1 MELKLKSFIKKHS
14 VEFSVFAFMAV
25 LLLIFILKSP
35 HVFLNPSTYQAI
47 FTIYPI
53 LLILACSLVFIISS
67 GDSDLSFPS
76 SMGASLWAFA
86 WVCTSTGSPVLGL
99 ICALLSGLLIGLI
112 NGLLITKLKLSSLV
126 VTLGMNFLLRGLIM
140 VGTDGMG
147 IQLVFLKGTTF
158 RNIFVGKLFGWPVQ
172 MFWGLA
178 FVIACTLLFKRHK
191 FGAHVCYSGD
201 NRTSARETG
210 VKVDRVKIGAY
221 MLMGLAAAL
230 AGVIS
235 GLINNTFW
243 PTTGDGYMLTTLAA
257 TYLGG
262 TPTWG
267 GIGTIIGAAMGAFIL
282 SFMETGII
290 ASGLTGFYTQFFFGL
305 ILVLA
310 LISHKFSGV
319 KRKGG
324 E

>member
-1 MELKLKSFIKKHS
+1 MKVKNFIKRNS
-14 VEFSVFAFMAV
+14 VELSVFTFMVV
-25 LLLIFILKSP
+25 LLFIFIVGSP
-35 HVFLNPSTYQAI
+35 RAFLNLNTYRAI

-53 LLILACSLVFIISS
+53 LLMLACSLVFVVSS

-76 SMGASLWAFA
+76 TMGVALWTFA
-86 WVCTSTGSPVLGL
+86 VVSTLIGSPVLAL
-99 ICALLSGLLIGLI
+99 ICAILAGLLIGMI

-126 VTLGMNFLLRGLIM
+126 VTLGMSFLLRGLIM
-140 VGTDGMG
+140 IGTNGMG
-147 IQLVFLKGTTF
+147 IPLVFLSGTTF
-158 RNIFVGKLFGWPVQ
+158 RNIFVGRLFGWPVQ
-172 MFWGLA
+172 MLWGLA
-178 FVIACTLLFKRHK
+178 FMIVCHLLFKRHR

-210 VKVDRVKIGAY
+210 IKVDRVKIGSY
-221 MLMGLAAAL
+221 MMVGFAAAM

-243 PTTGDGYMLTTLAA
+243 PTTGDGYLLITLAA
-257 TYLGG
+257 VYLGG

-267 GIGTIIGAAMGAFIL
+267 GVGTIIGAAMGAFIL

-290 ASGLTGFYTQFFFGL
+290 AIGLTGFYTQFFFGL

>member
-1 MELKLKSFIKKHS
+1 LKVKNFIKRNS
-14 VEFSVFAFMAV
+14 VELSVFTFMVV
-25 LLLIFILKSP
+25 LLFIFIVGSP
-35 HVFLNPSTYQAI
+35 RAFLNLNTYRAI

-53 LLILACSLVFIISS
+53 LLMLACSLVFVVSS

-76 SMGASLWAFA
+76 TMGVALWTFA
-86 WVCTSTGSPVLGL
+86 VVSTLIGSPVLAL
-99 ICALLSGLLIGLI
+99 ICAILAGLLIGMI

-126 VTLGMNFLLRGLIM
+126 VTLGMSFLLRGLIM
-140 VGTDGMG
+140 IGTNGMG
-147 IQLVFLKGTTF
+147 IPLVFLSGTTF
-158 RNIFVGKLFGWPVQ
+158 RNIFVGRLFGWPVQ
-172 MFWGLA
+172 MLWGLA
-178 FVIACTLLFKRHK
+178 FMIVCHLLFKRHR

-210 VKVDRVKIGAY
+210 IKVDRVKIGSY
-221 MLMGLAAAL
+221 MMVGFAAAM

-243 PTTGDGYMLTTLAA
+243 PTTGDGYLLITLAA
-257 TYLGG
+257 VYLGG

-267 GIGTIIGAAMGAFIL
+267 GVGTIIGAAMGAFIL

-290 ASGLTGFYTQFFFGL
+290 AIGLTGFYTQFFFGL

>member
-1 MELKLKSFIKKHS
+1 MKLKKFIKKHN
-14 VEFSVFAFMAV
+14 VEFSVFSFMVA
-25 LLLIFILKSP
+25 LLLIFILVRP
-35 HVFLNPSTYQAI
+35 QVFLNPSTFQAI
-47 FTIYPI
+47 FTVYPI
-53 LLILACSLVFIISS
+53 LLILACSLVFVIAS
-67 GDSDLSFPS
+67 GDSDLSFPG
-76 SMGASLWAFA
+76 SMGVSLWIFA
-86 WVCTSTGSPVLGL
+86 WIYTSTGIPVLGL
-99 ICALLSGLLIGLI
+99 ICALSAGLAIGLI

-140 VGTDGMG
+140 IGTDGMG
-147 IQLVFLKGTTF
+147 IQLVALKGTLF
-158 RNIFVGKLFGWPVQ
+158 HNIFVGRLFGWPVQ
-172 MFWGLA
+172 LFWGLG
-178 FVIACTLLFKRHK
+178 IMIICHLLFKRHQ

-201 NRTSARETG
+201 NRISARETG

-221 MLMGLAAAL
+221 MLMGCAAAM
-230 AGVIS
+230 AGVFS

-243 PTTGDGYMLTTLAA
+243 PTTGDGYLLTTMAA

-267 GIGTIIGAAMGAFIL
+267 GVGTIIGAAMGAFIL

-290 ASGLTGFYTQFFFGL
+290 ASGLTGFYTQFFFGF

-310 LISHKFSGV
+310 LISHKFSGM

-324 E
+324 D